1 MAFVIIFVIV
11 AGIVAAVLF
20 NRKKVVTPVEE
31 VIQPPVTDTFSTLE
45 KIEKILTP
53 TPVEEVVEKPIVEVE
68 KPTTKKPSVSKKP
81 TKKEL

>member
-31 VIQPPVTDTFSTLE
+31 VTQPSPITLE
-45 KIEKILTP
+45 KLEEILTP
-53 TPVEEVVEKPIVEVE
+53 TPVEEPIVEEPIVEVK
-68 KPTTKKPSVSKKP
+68 KPITKKPSVSKKP
-81 TKKEL
+81 IKKEL